1 MHSPSRR
8 SGSPIHL
15 TPRQAALVVGV
26 LVLLAAYACFRPALS
41 RRFGVELPS
50 LTSPP
55 NPTPTSSD
63 FGRETTATV
72 PPTNSGPGGFALK
85 RLSGDRFE
93 TPAGLIYG
101 PSSGGHRIDHVM
113 LHARDDPDRPQ
124 QHGVFDVQTRDE
136 VLGLI
141 DQAYELVRNKS
152 PQVDTRR
159 EDDRIVHTI
168 DLRRRIGY
176 VGGQSG
182 RRQDYPTCRKITL
195 VLAGR
200 NVITAYPVK

>member
-1 MHSPSRR
+1 
-8 SGSPIHL
+8 
-15 TPRQAALVVGV
+15 
-26 LVLLAAYACFRPALS
+26 
-41 RRFGVELPS
+41 
-50 LTSPP
+50 
-55 NPTPTSSD
+55 
-63 FGRETTATV
+63 
-72 PPTNSGPGGFALK
+72 
-85 RLSGDRFE
+85 
-93 TPAGLIYG
+93 
-101 PSSGGHRIDHVM
+101 M

-152 PQVDTRR
+152 PQVDSRR